1 MSTHANDSASSG
13 DVPVEVTAARPSSD
27 NDSAAAQVEEDS
39 KPSNDNTSPVDG
51 KENMAL
57 TEDAKPK
64 KKKKSK
70 KSKSKKKRPTGFEE
84 YFCDAPMTPAEY
96 EEERKSIYPPNRPFV
111 DRIEEC
117 IQRYRARRRFD
128 SAKENLFSRYLFL
141 GGIDTTARQFQG
153 TASLT
158 SHDLDGLDKDDI
170 RDIAAN
176 DYVERKPGLHASR
189 YYNPNQPE
197 HWDVDF
203 TGVVAGFLSETLVRL
218 TTPGAAD
225 YAAGVDLVSNFLK
238 YVDLHDVCPEYAED
252 IKNAQRVCQKA
263 HEEMPSLVQIL
274 RLLPGNFSSAA
285 RLVTCEDDDE
295 NAWAREVMD
304 DQTCRRKIGIVM
316 SILMSSKCGHENGIK
331 FEELTGFPTVTKTI
345 TQQAYEVVGIVLP
358 NAECHAKFKN
368 INKHLGDANA
378 NAIKPCGLLQVK
390 PTVIR
395 NGWENTMHKS
405 VEDVTYNLVMEEE
418 ILALMKVGFKFE
430 MDICLLN
437 YGMGFIKKSVDGHPT
452 FYEFL
457 PQELMWGYKEPV
469 ANPRPGPSIH
479 NPTGSFEGG
488 DGMGD
493 FLNNDP
499 EDDAP
504 GDAAPGGATPVDTA
518 PVGVAPVGSASVSY
532 APEDDDVE
540 WAL

>member
-1 MSTHANDSASSG
+1 MSTHVQDSASSG
-13 DVPVEVTAARPSSD
+13 DVPAEVIAARSSSNND
-27 NDSAAAQVEEDS
+27 NAAAHGEEET
-39 KPSNDNTSPVDG
+39 KPSDGDTSPVDG
-51 KENMAL
+51 KENMPLVETAV
-57 TEDAKPK
+57 PK

-70 KSKSKKKRPTGFEE
+70 KSKGQKKRPTGFEE
-84 YFCDAPMTPAEY
+84 YFCDPPITPAEY
-96 EEERKSIYPPNRPFV
+96 EEERKSIYPPSRPFV

-128 SAKENLFSRYLFL
+128 STKENLFSRYLFL
-141 GGIDTTARQFQG
+141 GGIDTTTRQFQG

-158 SHDLDGLDKDDI
+158 SRDLDGLDKDDI

-176 DYVERKPGLHASR
+176 DYVERKPGMHPSR

-203 TGVVAGFLSETLVRL
+203 TGVAAGFFSETLMRL

-225 YAAGVDLVSNFLK
+225 YASGVDLVSNFLK

-252 IKNAQRVCQKA
+252 IKNAQKVCQKA
-263 HEEMPSLVQIL
+263 REEMPSLVQTL
-274 RLLPGNFSSAA
+274 LLLPGNFSSAA

-295 NAWAREVMD
+295 MAWARELMD
-304 DQTCRRKIGIVM
+304 EKAARQNIGIVM
-316 SILMSSKCGHENGIK
+316 SILMSSKCGHENGIRFK
-331 FEELTGFPTVTKTI
+331 ELAGFPTVAKTI
-345 TQQAYEVVGIVLP
+345 TQQAYEVVSIVLP
-358 NAECHAKFKN
+358 NDECYAKFKS

-378 NAIKPCGLLQVK
+378 IKPCGFIQVK
-390 PTVIR
+390 PTVVR
-395 NGWENTMHKS
+395 DGWENTMHNT
-405 VEDVTYNLVMEEE
+405 VEDVTTYNLVMEEE
-418 ILALMKVGFKFE
+418 ILALMKVGFKFK

-437 YGMGFIKKSVDGHPT
+437 YGVGFIKNSVDGYPT

-469 ANPRPGPSIH
+469 VNPRPGPSIH

-488 DGMGD
+488 DGIGD
-493 FLNNDP
+493 FLNADL

-504 GDAAPGGATPVDTA
+504 EADASPVNAFPVDGA
-518 PVGVAPVGSASVSY
+518 PVDNAPAGSAVGND
-532 APEDDDVE
+532 EIE